1 MDTRRLVL
9 FVIFS
14 FSIMMLWDA
23 WQQQHAP
30 IAPIV
35 PAQQGAPI
43 TSGKVLADGA
53 SNHSTASNANDANN
67 DSSFKLEKGQRIKVN
82 TDLFEA
88 EIDTIGGD
96 LRHLELNKHRA
107 AEMKDGNYVL
117 MDDAKTPLLYVAQTG
132 LMGAGLPNHKS
143 IFTSTAMSYTMA
155 DGAASQEVRLSW
167 VGANAAS
174 GITVDK
180 IYTFHRGSYVID
192 VTYQINNGSGQS
204 ISPSAYYQVV
214 HDNESKQGSKMM
226 PTFTGG
232 AYYTEADK
240 FKKVT
245 FSNMAK
251 DKLAKTSQDGWI
263 GLIEHYFASAWIPKA
278 GDKREFYTKQLN
290 DDTFAV
296 GAVVPAASIA
306 AGAKAE
312 LGARLFAGPQNHAD
326 LAAAAPGLEFA
337 VDYGWLT
344 IVAKPLFWVLSKIEA
359 MVHNW
364 GVAIIIVTI
373 LLKALFYPL
382 SAKSYRSMAQMREMA
397 PRLQSMKEKFGDDK
411 QKMQQAMMELY
422 KTEKINP
429 MSGCLPILVQ
439 VPVFIAF
446 YWMLSGTV
454 ELRHAPFFGW
464 IQDLAAPD
472 TLFGM
477 IPHSIPLIGGMPIGL
492 LPILMGATMIIQ
504 TFLNPPPTDPV
515 QAQVMKIMPIVFSI
529 FFFFFPAG
537 LVLYWLVNNILS
549 IAQQWYVNK
558 TIHAAA
564 LAKKGN
570 AK

>member
-30 IAPIV
+30 AMPVQSASGQQV
-35 PAQQGAPI
+35 PVAGEVDGVNSTNAAA
-43 TSGKVLADGA
+43 AD
-53 SNHSTASNANDANN
+53 TAEKDGN
-67 DSSFKLEKGQRIKVN
+67 FKLDKGQRIKVS

-96 LRHLELNKHRA
+96 LRRLVLNKHRA
-107 AEMKDGNYVL
+107 ANSKDGNYVL
-117 MDDAKTPLLYVAQTG
+117 MDDAENPMLYIAQTG
-132 LMGAGLPNHKS
+132 FLENNLPNHRS
-143 IFTSTAMSYTMA
+143 LFTSAASSYSLA
-155 DGAASQEVRLSW
+155 DGAASQEVRLTW
-167 VGANAAS
+167 AGTGAAN
-174 GITVDK
+174 GVTVDK
-180 IYTFHRGSYVID
+180 IYVFHRDSYVIN
-192 VTYQINNGSGQS
+192 VRYEINNGSNKTITS
-204 ISPSAYYQVV
+204 SAYYQLV
-214 HDNESKQGSKMM
+214 HDSQSKQGSKML
-226 PTFTGG
+226 PTYTGG
-232 AYYTEADK
+232 AYFIDK
-240 FKKVT
+240 FVKVKFSDMKKENLT
-245 FSNMAK
+245 
-251 DKLAKTSQDGWI
+251 KTAQTGWS
-263 GLIEHYFASAWIPKA
+263 GVIEHYFASAWIAKSGVA
-278 GDKREFYTKQLN
+278 REFSTKQLS
-290 DDTFAV
+290 DTVFAV
-296 GAVVPAASIA
+296 RTKMPAVNIA

-312 LGARLFAGPQNHAD
+312 FGASLFAGPQTHAD
-326 LAAAAPGLEFA
+326 LVAAAPGLEFA

-344 IVAKPLFWVLSKIEA
+344 IVAKPLFWVLSQIEKL
-359 MVHNW
+359 VHNW

-382 SAKSYRSMAQMREMA
+382 SAKSYRSMAQMRELA

-411 QKMQQAMMELY
+411 AAMQKSMMELY

-429 MSGCLPILVQ
+429 MSGCLPILIQ

-446 YWMLSGTV
+446 YWMLSASV

-472 TLFGM
+472 TLFGTL
-477 IPHSIPLIGGMPIGL
+477 PSAIPLIGGMPIGL

-504 TFLNPPPTDPV
+504 SFLNPPPTDPV

-537 LVLYWLVNNILS
+537 LVLYWLVNNMLS

-564 LAKKGN
+564 IAKKGN
-570 AK
+570 VK